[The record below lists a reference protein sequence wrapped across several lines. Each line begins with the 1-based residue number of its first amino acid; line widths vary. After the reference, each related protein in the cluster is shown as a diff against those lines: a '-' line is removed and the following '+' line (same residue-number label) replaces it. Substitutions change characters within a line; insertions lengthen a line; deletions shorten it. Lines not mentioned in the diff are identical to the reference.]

1 MSGGRASGAFWQTS
15 GSQKGGRVAIRKRT
29 DTKAKPWQVT
39 WRERDRSQRSRSFAT
54 KRDAQVFE
62 AEIIAAKARGHATPV
77 GPSKVKVSDWLERW
91 FTTYGHEWART
102 TKRQRAYLCDKWVA
116 PYLGDEHLG
125 QLSVAMIRDY
135 RSRILADG
143 STAKNANSV
152 MSVLS
157 AAIGA
162 AVNEELLTTNPCRS
176 LRGLPVMRTRPRAL
190 EPIEVERIR
199 AAMPTDRD
207 RLVVSIM
214 AYSGVRPAEVCG
226 LTWAHVRPDVLIV
239 EQSVQM
245 GKIVGTKTSRPR
257 TIQISDVLADELN
270 VLRGDAANMV
280 VPNDRGGL
288 LSWHNWA
295 TRVWRP
301 VVRQLGINAVPYDL
315 RHTAAS
321 LWLHEGRSLA
331 WVSKALGHSSQTT
344 TLDHYSHVYDEV
356 QLATRQPVAE
366 SIRAARAEIAAR

>member
-1 MSGGRASGAFWQTS
+1 M
-15 GSQKGGRVAIRKRT
+15 AIRKRT

-39 WRERDRSQRSRSFAT
+39 WRERDRSQRSRSFST
-54 KRDAQVFE
+54 KREAQAFE
-62 AEIIAAKARGHATPV
+62 ADIIAAKARGHATPV
-77 GPSKVKVSDWLERW
+77 GPSKVKVGDWLNRW

-102 TKRQRAYLCDKWVA
+102 TKRQRAYLCDKWVT
-116 PYLGDEHLG
+116 PYIGDERLG
-125 QLSVAMIRDY
+125 QLTVATIRDY
-135 RSRILADG
+135 RSRILDDG
-143 STAKNANSV
+143 STPKNANSV
-152 MSVLS
+152 LSVLS

-162 AVNEELLTTNPCRS
+162 AVNEDLLPMNPCRS
-176 LRGLPVMRTRPRAL
+176 VRGLPVMRTRPRAL
-190 EPIEVERIR
+190 EPMEIERIR
-199 AAMPTDRD
+199 AAIPTDRD

-245 GKIVGTKTSRPR
+245 GEIVGTKTSRPR
-257 TIQISDVLADELN
+257 TIQISEILAKELDA
-270 VLRGDAANMV
+270 LRGDPAAMV
-280 VPNDRGGL
+280 IPGDRGGL
-288 LSWHNWA
+288 LNWHNWA

-301 VVRQLGINAVPYDL
+301 VVRQLGISAVPYDL

-344 TLDHYSHVYDEV
+344 TLEHYSHVYDEA
-356 QLATRQPVAE
+356 QLATRQPVAD
-366 SIRAARAEIAAR
+366 SIQSARAEIAAR